1 MLHTQIEHDEV
12 VERYVRNR
20 LAPED
25 RQAFE
30 EHYFAC
36 DECFEKVQ
44 SMERFAAGV
53 RDLAERGALEDAAE
67 PAASWKAAPG
77 LLWAFAGASFA
88 AIALAALA
96 AWGYLHQIPR
106 LQRDLSS
113 AVAEIRLQQQT
124 LAQMPPVGAAG
135 SLAEANVPLVMLQAS
150 RGEENTTSAVL
161 PQNAKQLVV
170 WIEIGPTSYRSYRI
184 EVLSQ
189 TGQLIS
195 SVDGLSRGPYGAL
208 AASLPAEQLQTGI
221 FQVKLVG
228 QNPPPV
234 SLVSEYR
241 LQIRRP

>member
-1 MLHTQIEHDEV
+1 MLHTHIEHDEV

-30 EHYFAC
+30 EHYFTC

-53 RDLAERGALEDAAE
+53 RDLAERGALEGGAESAAY
-67 PAASWKAAPG
+67 WKAAPG
-77 LLWAFAGASFA
+77 LLWAFAGTSFA
-88 AIALAALA
+88 AVALAVVA

-113 AVAEIRLQQQT
+113 AVAEIRMQQQT
-124 LAQMPPVGAAG
+124 LAQMPPGSTAG
-135 SLAEANVPLVMLQAS
+135 SLAEANVPLVMLQAT
-150 RGEENTTSAVL
+150 RGEENATAVL

-184 EVLSQ
+184 EVRSQ
-189 TGQLIS
+189 TGQLVS

-208 AASLPAEQLQTGI
+208 AASLPAEQLQPGI

-228 QNPPPV
+228 QNPPPA